1 MREENESSAE
11 KPEIELEI
19 SSDIA
24 ENEDIPLRKLS
35 IYDLQDEICNENE
48 VDLLNLVFEFQ
59 NEGKLPC
66 DCRECL
72 LDITAVALNYLPP
85 RYSVSIHKD
94 LYLTPE
100 LQAARKVEVEAALLH
115 ACEKVKVRPHH

>member
-1 MREENESSAE
+1 MIEKKSELPAPEQNSSE
-11 KPEIELEI
+11 TPIT
-19 SSDIA
+19 
-24 ENEDIPLRKLS
+24 PVLS

-48 VDLLNLVFEFQ
+48 TDILQLVYEFQ
-59 NEGKLPC
+59 KEKRLPC

-94 LYLTPE
+94 MYVTPE
-100 LQAARKVEVEAALLH
+100 AKAARQVEVEAAVLH
-115 ACEKVKVRPHH
+115 ACEKVKLRPHH